1 MCNNA
6 WVLTKESSRQCIF
19 VSFGDVY
26 HRSSR
31 RDAQLCACV
40 CSESVLYVSVS
51 SDVVADN
58 IALEFCSA
66 LVGLAQGILL
76 QGGKLVSLL
85 GVKVVKA
92 F

>member
-1 MCNNA
+1 M
-6 WVLTKESSRQCIF
+6 
-19 VSFGDVY
+19 
-26 HRSSR
+26 
-31 RDAQLCACV
+31 

-66 LVGLAQGILL
+66 LVGLSQGILL

-92 F
+92 FCTCCVGVSLVFCSGVCLCGYRP